1 MRLWSVA
8 RLAAACLGGV
18 QLAAAIEL
26 DPDSPASIKAATGE
40 VAKKLMSFYTGNK
53 PGDTPGYLPDPYY
66 WWEAGAMFGA
76 MIDYWYYTNDTT
88 YNDIVEQALV
98 HQAGDDRNYM
108 PINASKSMGND
119 DQGFWGMTAMMAA
132 ERNFQNPPKDQPQW
146 LALAQAVF
154 SLQSGRWDDETCGG
168 GLKWQVFVFNKGYD
182 YKNSI
187 SNGAMFNIASR
198 LAVYTG
204 NATYAKWAEKTWDW
218 VESVGLINEKGDV
231 FDGSSDL
238 LNCTELDHTQWSY
251 NAGIW
256 LHGAANMYKFTNNSE
271 KWLERSTRI
280 LDKTTTQ
287 FFWKDTGIMYEPCEA
302 SPGEPL
308 CNIDQMSFKAYL
320 SRWLGAT
327 TRLIPELAPK
337 IMPLLT
343 TSALAAARQCMPG
356 AVGAACGLRWYEGS
370 TDGREGVG
378 QQMSAMDVMGALL
391 VTGARDLVTNK
402 TGGTSLGDYGDSVD
416 TAAKIRGE
424 IEVTT
429 AGRAAAGMLT
439 AAMCGLVALAVWFM
453 VGPDGG
459 LVIVVIIVE
468 CGMDSSPCSGSKS
481 DSGVSLCCVPGDTC
495 GADSICHF
503 TRRVENASG
512 FYLGGCTDPTFQDPL
527 CAGQCSES
535 LTSDIVYNP
544 STNLWSCCGYP
555 NGTKSCQDP
564 TSDTFLAISPDK
576 FPGTA
581 ILSST
586 PSSSSS
592 SSSSSTPLSTPSS
605 TTPSTSTNSPST
617 ASTPPFHEQS
627 TTTPPPSSQD
637 KSAGLSTGV
646 KAGIGI
652 ACAVAAIAI
661 AGAVFLLMRRGK
673 SYKKG
678 SQMPQEL
685 DTEKYRDQ
693 YRVLNRPELDGTMVL
708 AELSSAR
715 KVSELDA

>member
-8 RLAAACLGGV
+8 RFAAAACLGGT
-18 QLAAAIEL
+18 QLAAAVDL
-26 DPDSPASIKAATGE
+26 DPASPASIKSAAGE

-154 SLQSGRWDDETCGG
+154 SLQSSRWDDETCGG
-168 GLKWQVFVFNKGYD
+168 GLKWQVYIFNKGYD
-182 YKNSI
+182 YKNTI

-204 NATYAKWAEKTWDW
+204 NETYAYWAEKTWDW

-271 KWLERSTRI
+271 KWLERSNRI
-280 LDKTTTQ
+280 LTKASTQ

-343 TSALAAARQCMPG
+343 TSAVAAARQCIPG
-356 AVGAACGLRWYEGS
+356 AVGASCGLRWYEGG

-378 QQMSAMDVMGALL
+378 QQMGALDVIGALL
-391 VTGARDLVTNK
+391 VTGARPLVTNT

-416 TAAKIRGE
+416 TAAKVRQSIQ
-424 IEVTT
+424 VTT
-429 AGRAAAGMLT
+429 GGRAAAGLLT
-439 AAMCGLVALAVWFM
+439 AAMCMVVVGAVWFM
-453 VGPDGG
+453 VGPDG
-459 LVIVVIIVE
+459 
-468 CGMDSSPCSGSKS
+468 
-481 DSGVSLCCVPGDTC
+481 
-495 GADSICHF
+495 
-503 TRRVENASG
+503 
-512 FYLGGCTDPTFQDPL
+512 
-527 CAGQCSES
+527 
-535 LTSDIVYNP
+535 
-544 STNLWSCCGYP
+544 W
-555 NGTKSCQDP
+555 
-564 TSDTFLAISPDK
+564 
-576 FPGTA
+576 
-581 ILSST
+581 
-586 PSSSSS
+586 
-592 SSSSSTPLSTPSS
+592 
-605 TTPSTSTNSPST
+605 
-617 ASTPPFHEQS
+617 
-627 TTTPPPSSQD
+627 
-637 KSAGLSTGV
+637 
-646 KAGIGI
+646 
-652 ACAVAAIAI
+652 VA
-661 AGAVFLLMRRGK
+661 
-673 SYKKG
+673 
-678 SQMPQEL
+678 
-685 DTEKYRDQ
+685 
-693 YRVLNRPELDGTMVL
+693 
-708 AELSSAR
+708 
-715 KVSELDA
+715 

>member
-1 MRLWSVA
+1 MRLWSIA
-8 RLAAACLGGV
+8 RAATAACLGGA
-18 QLAAAIEL
+18 QLTAAIAF
-26 DPDSPASIKAATGE
+26 DPTSSASIKSATGE

-88 YNDIVEQALV
+88 YNDIVEQAMV

-132 ERNFQNPPKDQPQW
+132 ERNFQNPPADQPQW

-154 SLQSGRWDDETCGG
+154 NLQSGRWDTTTCGG
-168 GLKWQVFVFNKGYD
+168 GLKWQVYVFNKGYD
-182 YKNSI
+182 YKNTI

-204 NATYAKWAEKTWDW
+204 NATYAEWAEKTWDW
-218 VESVGLINEKGDV
+218 IERIGLINDKGDV

-271 KWLERSTRI
+271 KWLERSTR
-280 LDKTTTQ
+280 LLNKASTQ

-327 TRLIPELAPK
+327 SRLIPSLAPK
-337 IMPLLT
+337 IMALLT
-343 TSALAAARQCMPG
+343 TSAVAAANQCVPG
-356 AVGAACGLRWYEGS
+356 AVGAACGLRWYQGT

-378 QQMSAMDVMGALL
+378 QQMGAMDVMGALL

-402 TGGTSLGDYGDSVD
+402 TGGTSLGDYGNSVD
-416 TAAKIRGE
+416 TAAKVRGS

-439 AAMCGLVALAVWFM
+439 AAMCALVGGSVWFM
-453 VGPDGG
+453 VGPDG
-459 LVIVVIIVE
+459 
-468 CGMDSSPCSGSKS
+468 
-481 DSGVSLCCVPGDTC
+481 
-495 GADSICHF
+495 
-503 TRRVENASG
+503 
-512 FYLGGCTDPTFQDPL
+512 
-527 CAGQCSES
+527 
-535 LTSDIVYNP
+535 
-544 STNLWSCCGYP
+544 W
-555 NGTKSCQDP
+555 
-564 TSDTFLAISPDK
+564 
-576 FPGTA
+576 
-581 ILSST
+581 
-586 PSSSSS
+586 
-592 SSSSSTPLSTPSS
+592 
-605 TTPSTSTNSPST
+605 
-617 ASTPPFHEQS
+617 
-627 TTTPPPSSQD
+627 
-637 KSAGLSTGV
+637 
-646 KAGIGI
+646 
-652 ACAVAAIAI
+652 VA
-661 AGAVFLLMRRGK
+661 
-673 SYKKG
+673 
-678 SQMPQEL
+678 
-685 DTEKYRDQ
+685 
-693 YRVLNRPELDGTMVL
+693 
-708 AELSSAR
+708 
-715 KVSELDA
+715 